1 MRNKIFP
8 VLISILILALLSGCG
23 VESAEEEIDFETL
36 ARGYN
41 SSAEDKDYYVVAD
54 QQTFGQISEK
64 IDQQQIDNVDF
75 GREMVIAVFQGR
87 QSTGGYEIEV
97 EKVVR
102 TAENLKVY
110 INETV
115 PDPSDMVTQALT
127 CPYHLIKLPK
137 VDLQVEFID

>member
-1 MRNKIFP
+1 MRSKIFS
-8 VLISILILALLSGCG
+8 VLIFILLLALLSGCG

-41 SSAEDKDYYVVAD
+41 SSAEDKNYYVVAD
-54 QQTFGQISEK
+54 QQNFAQISEK
-64 IDQQQIDNVDF
+64 IDQQQIDTVNF
-75 GREMVIAVFQGR
+75 GQEMVIAVFQGR

-102 TAENLKVY
+102 TTENLKVY

-127 CPYHLIKLPK
+127 SPYHLIKLPK
-137 VDLQVEFID
+137 VDLQAEFID